1 MELKVP
7 SGEFS
12 FQELSAVAD
21 AVDVGARFADAGA
34 VGFADAV
41 DAGFADALVAG
52 FADALVAGAAGF
64 ADVGAVGFA
73 DAFVAGAS
81 SRAPAMTVVISR
93 II

>member
-1 MELKVP
+1 MVELKVP
-7 SGEFS
+7 SGELI
-12 FQELSAVAD
+12 FQKLSAVAD
-21 AVDVGARFADAGA
+21 AVDVGAVGFADAGA

-41 DAGFADALVAG
+41 DA
-52 FADALVAGAAGF
+52 
-64 ADVGAVGFA
+64 GFA

>member
-1 MELKVP
+1 MELRVP

-21 AVDVGARFADAGA
+21 AVD
-34 VGFADAV
+34 
-41 DAGFADALVAG
+41 AG

-64 ADVGAVGFA
+64 ADAGAVGFA
-73 DAFVAGAS
+73 DAVVAGAS

>member
-1 MELKVP
+1 MEFRVP
-7 SGEFS
+7 SGELS

-21 AVDVGARFADAGA
+21 AVDVGAAGFADAGA

-41 DAGFADALVAG
+41 D
-52 FADALVAGAAGF
+52 
-64 ADVGAVGFA
+64 
-73 DAFVAGAS
+73 AGAS